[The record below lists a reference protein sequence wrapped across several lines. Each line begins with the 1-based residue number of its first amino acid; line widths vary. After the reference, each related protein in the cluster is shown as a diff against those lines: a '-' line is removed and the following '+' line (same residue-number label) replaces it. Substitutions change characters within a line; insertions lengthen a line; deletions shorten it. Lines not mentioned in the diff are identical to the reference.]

1 MLWKKTK
8 LSGTKAYKEHKQ
20 FRTMS
25 MENADEIK
33 NKVIITRFH
42 GDAGSSIF
50 NLLTFTG
57 LLIEYIYIHLNLYKK
72 WSCSHNY
79 YKYQIQVLKVSED
92 GKWTADSLTFLKD
105 TSILITCFQKWSS
118 FVHLPYIG
126 SLPRKMISSV
136 WFVVFYPPHNRCSN
150 KICWLIFFQQ
160 ILIEDLLYARHE
172 EIQCVGYA
180 LSLSLKPLDHNF
192 QFDSI
197 TEMPQYF

>member
-1 MLWKKTK
+1 MMHIACYEKIK
-8 LSGTKAYKEHKQ
+8 LSGTKAYKERKQ

-25 MENADEIK
+25 MENAGEIK
-33 NKVIITRFH
+33 NKIIITRFH
-42 GDAGSSIF
+42 GDPGSSIF

-57 LLIEYIYIHLNLYKK
+57 LLIEYIYIHFNLYKK

-79 YKYQIQVLKVSED
+79 YKHQIQVLKVSED

-105 TSILITCFQKWSS
+105 ISILITCFQKWSS

-150 KICWLIFFQQ
+150 KICWLIFFNKY
-160 ILIEDLLYARHE
+160 LLRTCYMPGMKKYN
-172 EIQCVGYA
+172 V
-180 LSLSLKPLDHNF
+180 LDMLCHCL
-192 QFDSI
+192 
-197 TEMPQYF
+197 